1 MKQGRIIDK
10 VRSEKSIYRYARGAD
25 PEAFN
30 ATVFIID
37 VFGKVWLNFLF
48 EGNGFG
54 LCKDTLFG
62 GLIFSCNKWVTDPGE
77 RKPRRYYFCFNYLD
91 EEKYTGSASKQI
103 LFHVESLLFI

>member
-37 VFGKVWLNFLF
+37 VFGKV
-48 EGNGFG
+48 
-54 LCKDTLFG
+54 
-62 GLIFSCNKWVTDPGE
+62 
-77 RKPRRYYFCFNYLD
+77 
-91 EEKYTGSASKQI
+91 
-103 LFHVESLLFI
+103 